1 MKSSAIRKTISVTI
15 TLLFLVYLYFNWAS
29 IINAIKDVRPAF
41 FGLVIVGQV
50 VAQIANSFVLRSS
63 LSPLGVRLGRLEA
76 FKVTVVSSFVNFFTP
91 VVGGAS
97 AKAVYLKSKHG
108 LAYSSFA
115 GALYAN
121 YVVMFLISFIFGL
134 VGVLVIPHAISS
146 DTGVAL
152 ALFLVAGIIGS
163 ALFIAFGHQ
172 AIKLLHKIPVKN
184 RVVKRFLDKLQL
196 VNDGWDS
203 IKKDKR
209 SIVGI
214 GVWSVGVN
222 GGLMMIYWAATAS
235 IGISTN
241 LGAYMIFAALASVS
255 LLFNLTPGSIG
266 VRESLYASVYKI
278 TKINIQQVVAF
289 SFVDR
294 AAQLIVLGAAW
305 MLFGNSI
312 LKGLDKRTESTHLPP
327 TPT

>member
-1 MKSSAIRKTISVTI
+1 MKSSTIRKIVSVII
-15 TLLFLVYLYFNWAS
+15 TLLFLVYLYFNWS
-29 IINAIKDVRPAF
+29 PIINAIKDVRPGF
-41 FGLVIVGQV
+41 FGLAIIGQV
-50 VAQIANSFVLRSS
+50 IAQIANSFMLRSS
-63 LSPLGVRLGRLEA
+63 LTPLGVRLGRFEA

-121 YVVMFLISFIFGL
+121 YVVMFLISFIFGF
-134 VGVLVIPHAISS
+134 VGVLAIPYAIKS
-146 DTGVAL
+146 DTGIAL
-152 ALFLVAGIIGS
+152 ALFLVAGILGS

-172 AIKLLHKIPVKN
+172 AIRVLRKIPVKN
-184 RVVKRFLDKLQL
+184 RLIKKFLDKLQL
-196 VNDGWDS
+196 VNEGWDS

-209 SIVGI
+209 SIIGI
-214 GVWSVGVN
+214 SMWSVGVN
-222 GGLMMIYWAATAS
+222 GGLMIIYWAATAS
-235 IGISTN
+235 IGISASF
-241 LGAYMIFAALASVS
+241 GAYMIFAALASVS

-266 VRESLYASVYKI
+266 VRESLYGSVYKI
-278 TKINIQQVVAF
+278 TRINIQQVVAF

-312 LKGLDKRTESTHLPP
+312 LKGLSKRTEPSHIPP
-327 TPT
+327 SAS